1 MDTQATHPISVS
13 PASSTQDKVFRILG
27 NHVAR
32 ALFGLPFVVF
42 GLFHFAG
49 AEHMA
54 GMVPVPGGVFWVYF
68 TGVALI
74 AGGLGILTNI
84 LGRWAALGLA
94 ALMGLFALT
103 VHLPALGDPAMGQMA
118 TISLLKDT
126 ALAGASLAWLNIL
139 GRKQR

>member
-1 MDTQATHPISVS
+1 MDTQATHPLETR
-13 PASSTQDKVFRILG
+13 ATHTQDKLFRILG

-32 ALFGLPFVVF
+32 GLFALPFIVF
-42 GLFHFAG
+42 GLFHFVG
-49 AEHMA
+49 GEQMA
-54 GMVPVPGGVFWVYF
+54 AMVPVPGGIFWVYF
-68 TGVALI
+68 TGVALV

-94 ALMGLFALT
+94 ALMALFALT

-126 ALAGASLAWLNIL
+126 ALAGGALAWLNIL
-139 GRKQR
+139 GRK